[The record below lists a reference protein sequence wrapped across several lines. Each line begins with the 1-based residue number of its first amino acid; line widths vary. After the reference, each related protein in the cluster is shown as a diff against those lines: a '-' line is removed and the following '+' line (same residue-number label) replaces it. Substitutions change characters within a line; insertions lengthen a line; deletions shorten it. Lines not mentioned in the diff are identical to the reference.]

1 MPIIKYLNLN
11 DNPFEHYTAETE
23 PNIANYAVRPPYLQ
37 AISDRANKLSSFI
50 LFGDRGSGKSATR
63 VTVYKEIWESISRS
77 DLTDKKPFIVN
88 LTDFSDILAAFK
100 KEKLTERDIVG
111 IVAFAIIEQMFAW
124 LSSLEE
130 KDRQTFT
137 ERLNDAERDLVIALL
152 KGFYLS
158 KPELDREHS
167 TAEALKLLNSAWTT
181 KSSVWTSQRWD
192 SLSKVFA
199 SAINIFA
206 KKQVDDSIDISGPA
220 ESILKSLIGES
231 PNAPRAILNKLVEF
245 SRVFGFSGVCVL
257 VDKLDET
264 PATSSSAESTAKLIH
279 PLLTHIQLLEITGFS
294 WILFLWSNVKA
305 HFDDKHPVR
314 LDKIAHAN
322 ITWDHESLQKMLD
335 KRVKFFSSD
344 ALLFKDLFSTEL
356 NPAVI
361 FRALVEI
368 SVSSPR
374 ELIKLMDIIFREHD
388 ARGATGPIDH
398 TTFEIGQDK
407 YCTETIGS
415 WYAKSPLQ
423 QVFRV
428 GKVEFVNKDVQS
440 VFKISDQGARVKIRS
455 WEDAGLVKQD
465 GTAPSDVGGKPV
477 YRYVVA
483 DSRVQRIIKNKLDAV
498 VGAEIEETGTD
509 DESPG
514 N

>member
-1 MPIIKYLNLN
+1 MSIIKDLNLN

-23 PNIANYAVRPPYLQ
+23 PNIADYAIRPPYLQ

-50 LFGDRGSGKSATR
+50 LFGDRGAGKSATR
-63 VTVYKEIWESISRS
+63 VTVYKEIWESLSRS
-77 DLTDKKPFIVN
+77 ESPNKKPFIVN
-88 LTDFSDILAAFK
+88 LTDFSDILVAFK
-100 KEKLTERDIVG
+100 REKLTERDIVW
-111 IVAFAIIEQMFAW
+111 IAAFAIIEQMFVW

-130 KDRQTFT
+130 DDRHGFT
-137 ERLNDAERDLVIALL
+137 ESLGETERNLVMALL

-167 TAEALKLLNSAWTT
+167 TSEALKLLNSAWTT
-181 KSSVWTSQRWD
+181 KSVVWTSQRWD
-192 SLSKVFA
+192 SLSKIVA
-199 SAINIFA
+199 SAVNIFA
-206 KKQVDDSIDISGPA
+206 KKTVDDSVDISGAA
-220 ESILKSLIGES
+220 ESILKSLVGES
-231 PNAPRAILNKLVEF
+231 PSAPRAILNKLVEF
-245 SRVFGFSGVCVL
+245 SRSFGFSGVCVL

-264 PATSSSAESTAKLIH
+264 SATSNSAESTAKLIH
-279 PLLTHIQLLEITGFS
+279 PLLTHIQLLEVTGFS
-294 WILFLWSNVKA
+294 WIFFLWSNVKV
-305 HFDDKHPVR
+305 HFDNKHPVR

-322 ITWDHESLQKMLD
+322 ITWDHGSLQKMVD
-335 KRVKFFSSD
+335 ERIKFFSSNT
-344 ALLFKDLFSTEL
+344 LLFKDLFSKEL
-356 NPAVI
+356 GTSETFKELI
-361 FRALVEI
+361 EI

-374 ELIKLMDIIFREHD
+374 ELIKLMDIMFREHD
-388 ARGATGPIDH
+388 ARGAIGPLDRA
-398 TTFEIGQDK
+398 TLEIGQNK

-465 GTAPSDVGGKPV
+465 GTVPSDSGGKPV

-483 DSRVQRIIKNKLDAV
+483 DSRVRRIIKNKLDAV
-498 VGAEIEETGTD
+498 VGAEIEEPEID
-509 DESPG
+509 DENLG
-514 N
+514 D

>member
-1 MPIIKYLNLN
+1 
-11 DNPFEHYTAETE
+11 
-23 PNIANYAVRPPYLQ
+23 LQ

-77 DLTDKKPFIVN
+77 GTETNKPFIVN
-88 LTDFSDILAAFK
+88 LTDFSEIISAFK
-100 KEKLTERDIVG
+100 KEKLTEREIIG

-130 KDRQTFT
+130 EDRQKFT
-137 ERLNDAERDLVIALL
+137 EGLDNTEHSLVLALL

-199 SAINIFA
+199 SAINVFA
-206 KKQVDDSIDISGPA
+206 KKQVDDSVDISGPA
-220 ESILKSLIGES
+220 ESILKSLIGDS

-245 SRVFGFSGVCVL
+245 SKAFGFSGVCIL

-279 PLLTHIQLLEITGFS
+279 PLLTHIQLLEVSGFS

-305 HFDDKHPVR
+305 HFDSKHPVR

-322 ITWDHESLQKMLD
+322 ITWDSDSLQKMLD
-335 KRVKFFSSD
+335 KRVGFFSSEK
-344 ALLFKDLFSTEL
+344 LLFKDLFSKDMDPTHT
-356 NPAVI
+356 
-361 FRALVEI
+361 FKDLVKI

-388 ARGATGPIDH
+388 ARGAIGPIDR

-423 QVFRV
+423 QVLRV

-483 DSRVQRIIKNKLDAV
+483 DSRVERIIKNKLDSI
-498 VGAEIEETGTD
+498 VGAEIEEAEIG
-509 DESPG
+509 DENSE